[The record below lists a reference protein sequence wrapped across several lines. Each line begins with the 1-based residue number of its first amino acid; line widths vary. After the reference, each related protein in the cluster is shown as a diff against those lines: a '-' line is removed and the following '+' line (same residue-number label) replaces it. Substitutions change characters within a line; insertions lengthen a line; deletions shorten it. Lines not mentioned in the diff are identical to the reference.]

1 MPSHKM
7 ADYSNYTDT
16 KLTSLLNESDHQAYT
31 IIYDRYK
38 FLLYAHAYKKLQDR
52 EEARDVVQEV
62 FVTLWN
68 KRAGIDAQSNLA
80 GYLYTALRNTILNIF
95 ASKEV
100 RTRYADSMAAHYI
113 NDYAPTDHNIRS
125 QQLGSLIDREI
136 AALPRKMQE
145 VFVLSRKAH
154 LSRKEISLQL
164 DISEATVDRQIANAL
179 KILRARLTLFAYLL
193 VFFNI

>member
-1 MPSHKM
+1 M
-7 ADYSNYTDT
+7 ADYSNHTDT
-16 KLTSLLNESDHQAYT
+16 ELATLLNEGDHQAYA

-68 KRAGIDAQSNLA
+68 KREVINAQLNLS
-80 GYLYTALRNTILNIF
+80 GYLYTALRNAILNIF
-95 ASKEV
+95 AHKEV
-100 RTRYADSMAAHYI
+100 RTRYTDSMAVQYT
-113 NDYAPTDHNIRS
+113 NDYAPTDHRIRS
-125 QQLGSLIDREI
+125 QQLATLIDREI
-136 AALPRKMQE
+136 AALPAKMQE

-154 LSRKEISLQL
+154 LSRKEISSQL
-164 DISEATVDRQIANAL
+164 EISEATVDRQIANAL
-179 KILRARLTLFAYLL
+179 KILRARLTLVAYLL

>member
-1 MPSHKM
+1 M

-16 KLTSLLNESDHQAYT
+16 ELAARLNEGDHNAYAV
-31 IIYDRYK
+31 IYDRYK

-68 KRAGIDAQSNLA
+68 KRADINPQSNLA
-80 GYLYTALRNTILNIF
+80 GYLYTALRNAILNIF
-95 ASKEV
+95 AHKEV
-100 RTRYADSMAAHYI
+100 RTRYTDSMAAHDVQ
-113 NDYAPTDHNIRS
+113 DYVPTDHRIRS
-125 QQLGSLIDREI
+125 QQLTSQIDHEI
-136 AALPRKMQE
+136 AALPAKMQE

-154 LSRKEISLQL
+154 LSRKEISSQL
-164 DISEATVDRQIANAL
+164 EISEATVDRQIANAL
-179 KILRARLTLFAYLL
+179 KILRARLTLLVYLL

>member
-1 MPSHKM
+1 M

-16 KLTSLLNESDHQAYT
+16 ELAVLLKEGDHHAYT
-31 IIYDRYK
+31 AIYDRYK
-38 FLLYAHAYKKLQDR
+38 FLLYTHAFKKLQDR

-68 KRAGIDAQSNLA
+68 KRDVINTQLNLA
-80 GYLYTALRNTILNIF
+80 GYMYTALRNTILNIF
-95 ASKEV
+95 AHKEV
-100 RTRYADSMAAHYI
+100 RTRYIESMAGYFI
-113 NDYAPTDHNIRS
+113 NDYAQTDHRIRS
-125 QQLGSLIDREI
+125 QQLASLIDREI
-136 AALPRKMQE
+136 AALPAKMQK
-145 VFVLSRKAH
+145 VFVLSRKEH

-179 KILRARLTLFAYLL
+179 KILRARLTLVAYLL